1 MTPPM
6 YTIVRDMDPE
16 LVDAQFTT
24 DDPLEAD
31 ELLEMVHAHRPW
43 ARVTIYDEEGRI
55 LRRVKPRN
63 WVDEAEETTCWLP
76 SRRIGLTVRLPL
88 LRHPS

>member
-1 MTPPM
+1 
-6 YTIVRDMDPE
+6 MDPE

-24 DDPLEAD
+24 DDPVEAD
-31 ELLEMVHAHRPW
+31 EFLEMAHARRPW

-63 WVDEAEETTCWLP
+63 WVDEAGE
-76 SRRIGLTVRLPL
+76 RN
-88 LRHPS
+88 